1 MEDRPGASWELISSV
16 TDTIYEDWEVV
27 METGSYTSG
36 PATTDGVRTAAGL
49 EGLGVLQERGGGG
62 SFSTPASWYP
72 PYSLG
77 FQVSLT
83 AFLMLELVLGFSSNL
98 TVLVLYCSQSNLVD
112 SVSNMVTVN
121 LHVLD
126 VAVCVLCVPLTLVV
140 VLLPPGPNLALVCC
154 FHEACVTF
162 ASIATA
168 INILVISLDRYDI
181 SVRPA
186 NRLLTTHR
194 AALLLIAVWITS
206 LAVFFIPFLELQWS
220 TEEEAGETEK
230 SLPLSS
236 YDISSTVA
244 PAWRNRTVLCVGG
257 QGFHTGPGR
266 YYHLILQVPIF
277 FTTVAVML
285 FTYSRILRALNI
297 RIGSHMK
304 KGQRFRGP
312 SCRGRHKRQK
322 KEKPGLTTDGG
333 ELGGEQCTTDNT
345 KQLSHPPLIPSPT
358 PTATS
363 PHAVSSSAPLVS
375 SDMGAATPMPATVG
389 VQASVS
395 AIIALRRAVRR
406 HRDRRERQRR
416 VFKMSLIIISTFLG
430 CWAPL
435 SVTNVLILGIGP
447 SDVLVS
453 LRLWFLALAY
463 GTTVSHPLL
472 YAFTRQKL
480 RRALRAKVKKRVVS
494 LLQVDPSPGGTVIHN
509 SWVDNRKTSRQ
520 VRLEASEGTE
530 RCLGEALW
538 DWNMQVR
545 LHNEARRCEKPV
557 WEMCKSHLH
566 LGETFKC
573 NHQQQ
578 APTTLS
584 PQRRLQWK
592 QGVTITVA
600 LTASAENH
608 STHTVHS
615 LHSVNPEVYLHM
627 ELNNRASS

>member
-1 MEDRPGASWELISSV
+1 MVSGGDASLVSGV
-16 TDTIYEDWEVV
+16 TWH
-27 METGSYTSG
+27 M
-36 PATTDGVRTAAGL
+36 
-49 EGLGVLQERGGGG
+49 
-62 SFSTPASWYP
+62 

-126 VAVCVLCVPLTLVV
+126 IAVCLLCVPLTLVM
-140 VLLPPGPNLALVCC
+140 VLLPPGPNLALLCC

-186 NRLLTTHR
+186 NRLLTTRR
-194 AALLLIAVWITS
+194 AALLLTAVWITS
-206 LAVFFIPFLELQWS
+206 VAVFFMPFLEVQWS
-220 TEEEAGETEK
+220 GASEAEET
-230 SLPLSS
+230 SQVTSS
-236 YDISSTVA
+236 GYY
-244 PAWRNRTVLCVGG
+244 
-257 QGFHTGPGR
+257 TGLGM

-277 FTTVAVML
+277 FVTVVVML

-297 RIGSHMK
+297 RIGSHMRK
-304 KGQRFRGP
+304 
-312 SCRGRHKRQK
+312 SH
-322 KEKPGLTTDGG
+322 
-333 ELGGEQCTTDNT
+333 
-345 KQLSHPPLIPSPT
+345 HPPLIPSQSPT

-363 PHAVSSSAPLVS
+363 PPA
-375 SDMGAATPMPATVG
+375 GAANALPATMG

-406 HRDRRERQRR
+406 HRDRRERQKR
-416 VFKMSLIIISTFLG
+416 VFKMSLIIITTFLG

-435 SVTNVLILGIGP
+435 SVTNILILSIGP

-509 SWVDNRKTSRQ
+509 SWVETRKTSRQ
-520 VRLEASEGTE
+520 VRLEAREGTDHH
-530 RCLGEALW
+530 LAEAL
-538 DWNMQVR
+538 
-545 LHNEARRCEKPV
+545 
-557 WEMCKSHLH
+557 
-566 LGETFKC
+566 
-573 NHQQQ
+573 
-578 APTTLS
+578 
-584 PQRRLQWK
+584 
-592 QGVTITVA
+592 
-600 LTASAENH
+600 
-608 STHTVHS
+608 
-615 LHSVNPEVYLHM
+615 
-627 ELNNRASS
+627 

>member
-1 MEDRPGASWELISSV
+1 
-16 TDTIYEDWEVV
+16 

-36 PATTDGVRTAAGL
+36 PATTDRVGMAAGL
-49 EGLGVLQERGGGG
+49 EAMRVLQEEEGGGG
-62 SFSTPASWYP
+62 SSSSPASWYM

-140 VLLPPGPNLALVCC
+140 VLLPPGPNLAFLCC

-186 NRLLTTHR
+186 NRLLTTR
-194 AALLLIAVWITS
+194 KAALLLAAVWITS
-206 LAVFFIPFLELQWS
+206 VAVFFIPFLEVQWS
-220 TEEEAGETEK
+220 SRDGLEETEK
-230 SLPLSS
+230 VTPLSPSS
-236 YDISSTVA
+236 YGISATVV
-244 PAWRNRTVLCVGG
+244 PAWRNRTLLCVGG
-257 QGFHTGPGR
+257 QGYHTGMVM

-304 KGQRFRGP
+304 KSQRFRGT

-322 KEKPGLTTDGG
+322 KRKTGAKINECG
-333 ELGGEQCTTDNT
+333 EEGGEQCTVDGT
-345 KQLSHPPLIPSPT
+345 KQLSHPPLIPSPSPT

-363 PHAVSSSAPLVS
+363 PPALSSSAPLVT
-375 SDMGAATPMPATVG
+375 SDMGAATPMPATMG

-416 VFKMSLIIISTFLG
+416 VFRMSLIIITTFLG

-435 SVTNVLILGIGP
+435 SVTNMLILGIGP

-453 LRLWFLALAY
+453 VRLWFLALAY

-509 SWVDNRKTSRQ
+509 SWVENRKNNRQ
-520 VRLEASEGTE
+520 VRLEASEGTD
-530 RCLGEALW
+530 RCLAEAL
-538 DWNMQVR
+538 
-545 LHNEARRCEKPV
+545 
-557 WEMCKSHLH
+557 
-566 LGETFKC
+566 
-573 NHQQQ
+573 
-578 APTTLS
+578 
-584 PQRRLQWK
+584 
-592 QGVTITVA
+592 
-600 LTASAENH
+600 
-608 STHTVHS
+608 
-615 LHSVNPEVYLHM
+615 
-627 ELNNRASS
+627 

>member
-1 MEDRPGASWELISSV
+1 SSNVTLI
-16 TDTIYEDWEVV
+16 IN
-27 METGSYTSG
+27 
-36 PATTDGVRTAAGL
+36 
-49 EGLGVLQERGGGG
+49 
-62 SFSTPASWYP
+62 PASWYM
-72 PYSLG
+72 PYPLG

-126 VAVCVLCVPLTLVV
+126 VAVCVLCLPFTLVV
-140 VLLPPGPNLALVCC
+140 VLLPPGPNLALLCC

-168 INILVISLDRYDI
+168 INVLVISLDRYDI

-186 NRLLTTHR
+186 NRLLTTRR
-194 AALLLIAVWITS
+194 AAMLLAAVWVTS
-206 LAVFFIPFLELQWS
+206 VAVFFIPFLEVEWFS
-220 TEEEAGETEK
+220 RGAGTET
-230 SLPLSS
+230 
-236 YDISSTVA
+236 
-244 PAWRNRTVLCVGG
+244 WRNRTLLCVGG
-257 QGFHTGPGR
+257 QGYHTGLGM

-297 RIGSHMK
+297 RIGSHIK
-304 KGQRFRGP
+304 KSQ
-312 SCRGRHKRQK
+312 
-322 KEKPGLTTDGG
+322 
-333 ELGGEQCTTDNT
+333 
-345 KQLSHPPLIPSPT
+345 PL
-358 PTATS
+358 
-363 PHAVSSSAPLVS
+363 SSSAPLAT
-375 SDMGAATPMPATVG
+375 SDMAAATPMPATMG

-416 VFKMSLIIISTFLG
+416 VFRMSLIIISTFLG

-447 SDVLVS
+447 SDALVS

-509 SWVDNRKTSRQ
+509 SWVDNRKSARQ
-520 VRLEASEGTE
+520 VRLEASEATD
-530 RCLGEALW
+530 RCLAEAL
-538 DWNMQVR
+538 
-545 LHNEARRCEKPV
+545 
-557 WEMCKSHLH
+557 
-566 LGETFKC
+566 
-573 NHQQQ
+573 
-578 APTTLS
+578 
-584 PQRRLQWK
+584 
-592 QGVTITVA
+592 
-600 LTASAENH
+600 
-608 STHTVHS
+608 
-615 LHSVNPEVYLHM
+615 
-627 ELNNRASS
+627 

>member
-1 MEDRPGASWELISSV
+1 
-16 TDTIYEDWEVV
+16 

-36 PATTDGVRTAAGL
+36 PATTDWVGTAGGL
-49 EGLGVLQERGGGG
+49 EGMDILQDQEGGVSPGG
-62 SFSTPASWYP
+62 PASWHLP
-72 PYSLG
+72 HSLG

-126 VAVCVLCVPLTLVV
+126 VVVCVLCVPLTLVV
-140 VLLPPGPNLALVCC
+140 VLLPPGPNLALLCC

-168 INILVISLDRYDI
+168 VNILVISLDRYDI

-186 NRLLTTHR
+186 NRLLTTRR
-194 AALLLIAVWITS
+194 ATLLLAAVWVTS
-206 LAVFFIPFLELQWS
+206 VAVFFIPFLEVQWS
-220 TEEEAGETEK
+220 SEEEEEEETGQVTPL
-230 SLPLSS
+230 SLSS
-236 YDISSTVA
+236 YGAGATVV
-244 PAWRNRTVLCVGG
+244 PARRNRTFLCLGG
-257 QGFHTGPGR
+257 HGYHTGMSV
-266 YYHLILQVPIF
+266 YYHLILQIPIF

-304 KGQRFRGP
+304 KNQRFRGP
-312 SCRGRHKRQK
+312 SCKGHHKRQK
-322 KEKPGLTTDGG
+322 NGKADLKMNDGR
-333 ELGGEQCTTDNT
+333 EVAGEQCTIDGT
-345 KQLSHPPLIPSPT
+345 KQLSHPPLIPSLSPT

-363 PHAVSSSAPLVS
+363 PPAMSSSAPLVA
-375 SDMGAATPMPATVG
+375 SDIGAATPVPATMG

-416 VFKMSLIIISTFLG
+416 VFKMSLIIITTFLG

-509 SWVDNRKTSRQ
+509 SWVEKRKTSRQ
-520 VRLEASEGTE
+520 VRLEASDGTD
-530 RCLGEALW
+530 RCLAEAL
-538 DWNMQVR
+538 
-545 LHNEARRCEKPV
+545 
-557 WEMCKSHLH
+557 
-566 LGETFKC
+566 
-573 NHQQQ
+573 
-578 APTTLS
+578 
-584 PQRRLQWK
+584 
-592 QGVTITVA
+592 
-600 LTASAENH
+600 
-608 STHTVHS
+608 
-615 LHSVNPEVYLHM
+615 
-627 ELNNRASS
+627 

>member
-1 MEDRPGASWELISSV
+1 
-16 TDTIYEDWEVV
+16 
-27 METGSYTSG
+27 METDSYTPG
-36 PATTDGVRTAAGL
+36 PDTTDWAGTVAGL
-49 EGLGVLQERGGGG
+49 EGMGVLQEEGGGG
-62 SFSTPASWYP
+62 PASWYM

-126 VAVCVLCVPLTLVV
+126 VVVCVLCLPLTLVV
-140 VLLPPGPNLALVCC
+140 VLLPPGPNLALLCC

-186 NRLLTTHR
+186 NRLLTTRR
-194 AALLLIAVWITS
+194 ASLLLAAVWVTS
-206 LAVFFIPFLELQWS
+206 VAVFFIPFLEVQWFS
-220 TEEEAGETEK
+220 GEGAEERGQVT
-230 SLPLSS
+230 PLSS
-236 YDISSTVA
+236 RGNSATVV
-244 PAWRNRTVLCVGG
+244 PAWRNRTLLCVGG
-257 QGFHTGPGR
+257 QGYHTGLGM

-297 RIGSHMK
+297 RIGSHIK
-304 KGQRFRGP
+304 KSQRFRGP
-312 SCRGRHKRQK
+312 SCRGRHKKQK
-322 KEKPGLTTDGG
+322 KKKAGVRINDGG
-333 ELGGEQCTTDNT
+333 EVGGEQCTTDGT

-358 PTATS
+358 PTPTATS
-363 PHAVSSSAPLVS
+363 PPALSSSAPLVT
-375 SDMGAATPMPATVG
+375 SDTGAATPMPATMG

-416 VFKMSLIIISTFLG
+416 VFRMSLIIITTFLG

-435 SVTNVLILGIGP
+435 SVTNMLILGLGP
-447 SDVLVS
+447 SDTLVS

-509 SWVDNRKTSRQ
+509 SWVENRKTSRQ
-520 VRLEASEGTE
+520 VRLEASEVTD
-530 RCLGEALW
+530 RCL
-538 DWNMQVR
+538 
-545 LHNEARRCEKPV
+545 
-557 WEMCKSHLH
+557 
-566 LGETFKC
+566 
-573 NHQQQ
+573 
-578 APTTLS
+578 
-584 PQRRLQWK
+584 
-592 QGVTITVA
+592 
-600 LTASAENH
+600 AE
-608 STHTVHS
+608 V
-615 LHSVNPEVYLHM
+615 L
-627 ELNNRASS
+627 

>member
-1 MEDRPGASWELISSV
+1 
-16 TDTIYEDWEVV
+16 
-27 METGSYTSG
+27 METDSYT
-36 PATTDGVRTAAGL
+36 PTTTDWAGTLDGL
-49 EGLGVLQERGGGG
+49 EGMGILQEQGGVPG
-62 SFSTPASWYP
+62 SPDSWYT

-83 AFLMLELVLGFSSNL
+83 GFLMLELVLGFSSNL

-126 VAVCVLCVPLTLVV
+126 VAVCVLCLPLTLVV
-140 VLLPPGPNLALVCC
+140 VLLPPGPNMALICC

-168 INILVISLDRYDI
+168 VNILVISLDRYDI

-186 NRLLTTHR
+186 NRLLTTRR
-194 AALLLIAVWITS
+194 AALLLAAVWVTS
-206 LAVFFIPFLELQWS
+206 VAVFFIPFLEVQWS
-220 TEEEAGETEK
+220 SGEEEQVT
-230 SLPLSS
+230 PLSL
-236 YDISSTVA
+236 SSNGPAVV
-244 PAWRNRTVLCVGG
+244 PAWRNQTLLCVGG
-257 QGFHTGPGR
+257 QGFNTGLGM

-304 KGQRFRGP
+304 KGQRFRGQNQ
-312 SCRGRHKRQK
+312 RQQKRRAGIRK
-322 KEKPGLTTDGG
+322 RDGG
-333 ELGGEQCTTDNT
+333 EVGGEQCTTDFT
-345 KQLSHPPLIPSPT
+345 KQLSHPPLIPSPSPTHPNDNDT

-363 PHAVSSSAPLVS
+363 PPALSSSAPLLT
-375 SDMGAATPMPATVG
+375 SDTGAATAMPSSMG

-416 VFKMSLIIISTFLG
+416 VFRMSLIIITTFLG

-435 SVTNVLILGIGP
+435 SVTNLLILGIGP
-447 SDVLVS
+447 SDALVS

-509 SWVDNRKTSRQ
+509 SWVENRKTSRK
-520 VRLEASEGTE
+520 VRLEASEGTD
-530 RCLGEALW
+530 RCL
-538 DWNMQVR
+538 
-545 LHNEARRCEKPV
+545 
-557 WEMCKSHLH
+557 
-566 LGETFKC
+566 
-573 NHQQQ
+573 
-578 APTTLS
+578 
-584 PQRRLQWK
+584 
-592 QGVTITVA
+592 
-600 LTASAENH
+600 AE
-608 STHTVHS
+608 V
-615 LHSVNPEVYLHM
+615 L
-627 ELNNRASS
+627 

>member
-1 MEDRPGASWELISSV
+1 
-16 TDTIYEDWEVV
+16 
-27 METGSYTSG
+27 METDSYTSSL
-36 PATTDGVRTAAGL
+36 ATTDGVGTL
-49 EGLGVLQERGGGG
+49 EVLQEQGGGG
-62 SFSTPASWYP
+62 SPSSTASWYM

-83 AFLMLELVLGFSSNL
+83 AILMLELVLGFSSNL

-112 SVSNMVTVN
+112 SVSNMVTVS

-126 VAVCVLCVPLTLVV
+126 VVVCVLCLPLTLMV
-140 VLLPPGPNLALVCC
+140 VLLPPGTNLATLCC

-186 NRLLTTHR
+186 NRLLTTRR
-194 AALLLIAVWITS
+194 AALLLAAVWLTS
-206 LAVFFIPFLELQWS
+206 IAVFFIPFFEVQWS
-220 TEEEAGETEK
+220 NEEGPEDRGQAA
-230 SLPLSS
+230 PLSLS
-236 YDISSTVA
+236 SPSISATVV
-244 PAWRNRTVLCVGG
+244 PAWRNRTLLCVGG
-257 QGFHTGPGR
+257 QGYHTGLGM

-277 FTTVAVML
+277 FTTVGVML

-304 KGQRFRGP
+304 NTRFRAP
-312 SCRGRHKRQK
+312 PCRGHHIKQK
-322 KEKPGLTTDGG
+322 KDQKKRKAGIKMTDNEEAGGEHCTTDG
-333 ELGGEQCTTDNT
+333 T

-358 PTATS
+358 PTPTATS
-363 PHAVSSSAPLVS
+363 PPALSSSAPLVA
-375 SDMGAATPMPATVG
+375 SDKGGATPMPASMG

-416 VFKMSLIIISTFLG
+416 VFRMSLIIITTFLG

-435 SVTNVLILGIGP
+435 SVTNVLILGVGP
-447 SDVLVS
+447 SDALVS
-453 LRLWFLALAY
+453 IRLWFLALAY

-509 SWVDNRKTSRQ
+509 SWVENRKTSRQ
-520 VRLEASEGTE
+520 VRLEASEGTD
-530 RCLGEALW
+530 RCL
-538 DWNMQVR
+538 
-545 LHNEARRCEKPV
+545 
-557 WEMCKSHLH
+557 
-566 LGETFKC
+566 
-573 NHQQQ
+573 
-578 APTTLS
+578 
-584 PQRRLQWK
+584 
-592 QGVTITVA
+592 
-600 LTASAENH
+600 AEP
-608 STHTVHS
+608 
-615 LHSVNPEVYLHM
+615 L
-627 ELNNRASS
+627 

>member
-1 MEDRPGASWELISSV
+1 
-16 TDTIYEDWEVV
+16 
-27 METGSYTSG
+27 METDSYTLS
-36 PATTDGVRTAAGL
+36 PATTDWAGTLDGL
-49 EGLGVLQERGGGG
+49 ERMGLLQEQGEGG
-62 SFSTPASWYP
+62 SPSSPASWYT
-72 PYSLG
+72 PYSMG

-83 AFLMLELVLGFSSNL
+83 GFLMLELVLGFSSNL

-126 VAVCVLCVPLTLVV
+126 VAVCVLCLPITLVV
-140 VLLPPGPNLALVCC
+140 VLLPPGPNMALLCC

-168 INILVISLDRYDI
+168 VNILVISLDRYDI

-186 NRLLTTHR
+186 NRLLTTRR
-194 AALLLIAVWITS
+194 ATLLLAAVWLTS
-206 LAVFFIPFLELQWS
+206 VAVFFIPFLEVQWS
-220 TEEEAGETEK
+220 SGGGAEESGQVT
-230 SLPLSS
+230 PLSLS
-236 YDISSTVA
+236 SHGISATVM
-244 PAWRNRTVLCVGG
+244 PAWRNQTLLCVGG
-257 QGFHTGPGR
+257 HGYNTGLGM

-312 SCRGRHKRQK
+312 HRRQK
-322 KEKPGLTTDGG
+322 IKKAGLRMKDGG
-333 ELGGEQCTTDNT
+333 EVGGEQCTTDGT
-345 KQLSHPPLIPSPT
+345 KQLSHPPLIPSPCPT

-363 PHAVSSSAPLVS
+363 PPALSSSAPFVT
-375 SDMGAATPMPATVG
+375 SDTGAATSMPTSMG

-416 VFKMSLIIISTFLG
+416 VFRMSLIIITTFLG

-447 SDVLVS
+447 SDALVS

-509 SWVDNRKTSRQ
+509 SWVENRKTSRK
-520 VRLEASEGTE
+520 VRLEASEGTD
-530 RCLGEALW
+530 RCL
-538 DWNMQVR
+538 
-545 LHNEARRCEKPV
+545 
-557 WEMCKSHLH
+557 
-566 LGETFKC
+566 
-573 NHQQQ
+573 
-578 APTTLS
+578 
-584 PQRRLQWK
+584 
-592 QGVTITVA
+592 
-600 LTASAENH
+600 AE
-608 STHTVHS
+608 V
-615 LHSVNPEVYLHM
+615 L
-627 ELNNRASS
+627 

>member
-1 MEDRPGASWELISSV
+1 
-16 TDTIYEDWEVV
+16 
-27 METGSYTSG
+27 METDSYTLG
-36 PATTDGVRTAAGL
+36 PATTDWAGL
-49 EGLGVLQERGGGG
+49 EGTGVLQEQGEGGL
-62 SFSTPASWYP
+62 SSNPASWYI

-126 VAVCVLCVPLTLVV
+126 VAVCVLCLPLTLVV
-140 VLLPPGPNLALVCC
+140 VLLPPGPNLALLCC
-154 FHEACVTF
+154 LHEACVTF

-186 NRLLTTHR
+186 NRLLTTR
-194 AALLLIAVWITS
+194 KAALLLAAVWVTS
-206 LAVFFIPFLELQWS
+206 IAVFFIPFLEVQ
-220 TEEEAGETEK
+220 
-230 SLPLSS
+230 LSS
-236 YDISSTVA
+236 GEGAEEKGEVTPVSLSSHGIRATVV

-257 QGFHTGPGR
+257 QGFHTGLVM

-304 KGQRFRGP
+304 KSQHFRGP
-312 SCRGRHKRQK
+312 TCRGHHKRQK
-322 KEKPGLTTDGG
+322 KRKAVIDGG
-333 ELGGEQCTTDNT
+333 GAGGEQCTTDGT
-345 KQLSHPPLIPSPT
+345 KQLSHPPLIPSPSPT

-363 PHAVSSSAPLVS
+363 PPALSSPAPLVT
-375 SDMGAATPMPATVG
+375 SDTGAATPMPATMG

-416 VFKMSLIIISTFLG
+416 VFRMSLIIITTFLG

-447 SDVLVS
+447 SDSLVS

-509 SWVDNRKTSRQ
+509 SWVENRKTSRQ
-520 VRLEASEGTE
+520 VRLEASEGTD
-530 RCLGEALW
+530 RCLAEAL
-538 DWNMQVR
+538 
-545 LHNEARRCEKPV
+545 
-557 WEMCKSHLH
+557 
-566 LGETFKC
+566 
-573 NHQQQ
+573 
-578 APTTLS
+578 
-584 PQRRLQWK
+584 
-592 QGVTITVA
+592 
-600 LTASAENH
+600 
-608 STHTVHS
+608 
-615 LHSVNPEVYLHM
+615 
-627 ELNNRASS
+627 

>member
-1 MEDRPGASWELISSV
+1 
-16 TDTIYEDWEVV
+16 
-27 METGSYTSG
+27 METDSYTLD
-36 PATTDGVRTAAGL
+36 PATTEWPGTVAGL
-49 EGLGVLQERGGGG
+49 EGVLQEQGGGG
-62 SFSTPASWYP
+62 SASSPASGYA
-72 PYSLG
+72 PYSLS

-126 VAVCVLCVPLTLVV
+126 VVVCVLCLPLTLVV
-140 VLLPPGPNLALVCC
+140 VLLPPGPNLALLCC

-186 NRLLTTHR
+186 NRLLTTRR
-194 AALLLIAVWITS
+194 ATLLLAAVWITS
-206 LAVFFIPFLELQWS
+206 VAVFFIPFLEVEWS
-220 TEEEAGETEK
+220 SGVGEEERGQVTPS
-230 SLPLSS
+230 SLHAFSAMVVP
-236 YDISSTVA
+236 T
-244 PAWRNRTVLCVGG
+244 WRNQTLLCVGE
-257 QGFHTGPGR
+257 QGFHTGLGMH
-266 YYHLILQVPIF
+266 YHLILQVPIF

-297 RIGSHMK
+297 RIGSHIK
-304 KGQRFRGP
+304 RGQRFRGH
-312 SCRGRHKRQK
+312 HKRQK
-322 KEKPGLTTDGG
+322 KKRAGLRMTDGG
-333 ELGGEQCTTDNT
+333 EVGREQCTTDGT
-345 KQLSHPPLIPSPT
+345 KQLSHPPLIPSPSPT

-363 PHAVSSSAPLVS
+363 PPALSSSAPLVTP
-375 SDMGAATPMPATVG
+375 DTGAATAMPTTMG

-416 VFKMSLIIISTFLG
+416 VFRMSLIIITTFLG

-447 SDVLVS
+447 SDALVS

-509 SWVDNRKTSRQ
+509 SWVENRKTSRQ
-520 VRLEASEGTE
+520 VRLEASEGTD
-530 RCLGEALW
+530 RCL
-538 DWNMQVR
+538 
-545 LHNEARRCEKPV
+545 
-557 WEMCKSHLH
+557 
-566 LGETFKC
+566 
-573 NHQQQ
+573 
-578 APTTLS
+578 
-584 PQRRLQWK
+584 
-592 QGVTITVA
+592 
-600 LTASAENH
+600 AE
-608 STHTVHS
+608 V
-615 LHSVNPEVYLHM
+615 L
-627 ELNNRASS
+627 

>member
-1 MEDRPGASWELISSV
+1 
-16 TDTIYEDWEVV
+16 

-36 PATTDGVRTAAGL
+36 ISTTDWIGTPAAL
-49 EGLGVLQERGGGG
+49 EGMGVHQEQGEGG
-62 SFSTPASWYP
+62 SSGSPSPWHM

-126 VAVCVLCVPLTLVV
+126 VVVCVLCVPLTLVV
-140 VLLPPGPNLALVCC
+140 VLLPPGPNLALLCC

-186 NRLLTTHR
+186 NRLLTTRR
-194 AALLLIAVWITS
+194 AALLLAAVWITS
-206 LAVFFIPFLELQWS
+206 VAVFFIPFLEVQWS
-220 TEEEAGETEK
+220 SAEGGEEAKQVT
-230 SLPLSS
+230 PLSL
-236 YDISSTVA
+236 SSHGVSATIV
-244 PAWRNRTVLCVGG
+244 PAWRNRTLLCVGG
-257 QGFHTGPGR
+257 QGYHTGLGM

-297 RIGSHMK
+297 RIGSHMRK
-304 KGQRFRGP
+304 SQRFK
-312 SCRGRHKRQK
+312 GRHKKQK
-322 KEKPGLTTDGG
+322 KRKAGFKMNDDG
-333 ELGGEQCTTDNT
+333 EIGGEQCTIDGT
-345 KQLSHPPLIPSPT
+345 KQLSHPPLIPSPSPT

-363 PHAVSSSAPLVS
+363 PPALSAATQLVTP
-375 SDMGAATPMPATVG
+375 DVGAATPLPASMG
-389 VQASVS
+389 VHASVS

-416 VFKMSLIIISTFLG
+416 VFRMSLIIITTFLG

-494 LLQVDPSPGGTVIHN
+494 LLQVDPSPGGTIIHN
-509 SWVDNRKTSRQ
+509 SWVENRKTSRQ
-520 VRLEASEGTE
+520 VRLEASEGTD
-530 RCLGEALW
+530 RHLAEAL
-538 DWNMQVR
+538 
-545 LHNEARRCEKPV
+545 
-557 WEMCKSHLH
+557 
-566 LGETFKC
+566 
-573 NHQQQ
+573 
-578 APTTLS
+578 
-584 PQRRLQWK
+584 
-592 QGVTITVA
+592 
-600 LTASAENH
+600 
-608 STHTVHS
+608 
-615 LHSVNPEVYLHM
+615 
-627 ELNNRASS
+627 

>member
-1 MEDRPGASWELISSV
+1 
-16 TDTIYEDWEVV
+16 
-27 METGSYTSG
+27 METDSYTSG
-36 PATTDGVRTAAGL
+36 PGTTDWVGTVASL
-49 EGLGVLQERGGGG
+49 EGMGVLQEQGGGG
-62 SFSTPASWYP
+62 SSSSPVSWYT

-77 FQVSLT
+77 FQVPLT

-126 VAVCVLCVPLTLVV
+126 VVVCVLCLPLTLVV
-140 VLLPPGPNLALVCC
+140 VLLPPGPNLALLCC

-186 NRLLTTHR
+186 NRLLTTRR
-194 AALLLIAVWITS
+194 ASLLLAAVWVTS
-206 LAVFFIPFLELQWS
+206 VAVFFIPFLELQWPS
-220 TEEEAGETEK
+220 GEGAEERGQVT
-230 SLPLSS
+230 PLSLS
-236 YDISSTVA
+236 HGISARVV
-244 PAWRNRTVLCVGG
+244 PAWRNRTLLCVGG
-257 QGFHTGPGR
+257 QDYHAGLGM

-277 FTTVAVML
+277 FTTVAAML

-304 KGQRFRGP
+304 KSQRFRGP
-312 SCRGRHKRQK
+312 SCRGRHKKPK
-322 KEKPGLTTDGG
+322 KKKAGVRMNDGWEG
-333 ELGGEQCTTDNT
+333 RGEQCTTDGT
-345 KQLSHPPLIPSPT
+345 KQLSHPPLISSPT

-363 PHAVSSSAPLVS
+363 PPALSSPAPLVT
-375 SDMGAATPMPATVG
+375 SDTGAATHMPTTMG

-416 VFKMSLIIISTFLG
+416 VFRMSLIIITTFLG

-435 SVTNVLILGIGP
+435 SVTNVLILGVGP
-447 SDVLVS
+447 SNALVS

-463 GTTVSHPLL
+463 GTTISHPLL

-509 SWVDNRKTSRQ
+509 SWVENKKTSRQ
-520 VRLEASEGTE
+520 VRLEASEGTD
-530 RCLGEALW
+530 RCL
-538 DWNMQVR
+538 
-545 LHNEARRCEKPV
+545 
-557 WEMCKSHLH
+557 
-566 LGETFKC
+566 
-573 NHQQQ
+573 
-578 APTTLS
+578 
-584 PQRRLQWK
+584 
-592 QGVTITVA
+592 
-600 LTASAENH
+600 AE
-608 STHTVHS
+608 V
-615 LHSVNPEVYLHM
+615 L
-627 ELNNRASS
+627 

>member
-1 MEDRPGASWELISSV
+1 TKFNSLFSDAE
-16 TDTIYEDWEVV
+16 
-27 METGSYTSG
+27 
-36 PATTDGVRTAAGL
+36 
-49 EGLGVLQERGGGG
+49 QGGGG
-62 SFSTPASWYP
+62 SSSSPASWYV

-126 VAVCVLCVPLTLVV
+126 VVVCVLCLPLTLVV
-140 VLLPPGPNLALVCC
+140 VLLPPGPNLALLCC

-186 NRLLTTHR
+186 NRLLTTRR
-194 AALLLIAVWITS
+194 AALLLVAVWVTS
-206 LAVFFIPFLELQWS
+206 VAVFFIPFLEDQWS
-220 TEEEAGETEK
+220 T
-230 SLPLSS
+230 
-236 YDISSTVA
+236 
-244 PAWRNRTVLCVGG
+244 WRNRTLLCVGG
-257 QGFHTGPGR
+257 QGYHTRLGM
-266 YYHLILQVPIF
+266 YYHLILQIPIF

-297 RIGSHMK
+297 RI
-304 KGQRFRGP
+304 
-312 SCRGRHKRQK
+312 
-322 KEKPGLTTDGG
+322 
-333 ELGGEQCTTDNT
+333 
-345 KQLSHPPLIPSPT
+345 
-358 PTATS
+358 ATS
-363 PHAVSSSAPLVS
+363 PPALSSSAPLVI
-375 SDMGAATPMPATVG
+375 SDMGAATPMPATMG

-416 VFKMSLIIISTFLG
+416 VFRMSLIIITTFLG

-447 SDVLVS
+447 SDALIS

-509 SWVDNRKTSRQ
+509 SWVENRKTSRQ
-520 VRLEASEGTE
+520 VRLEASEGTD
-530 RCLGEALW
+530 RCLAEAL
-538 DWNMQVR
+538 
-545 LHNEARRCEKPV
+545 
-557 WEMCKSHLH
+557 
-566 LGETFKC
+566 
-573 NHQQQ
+573 
-578 APTTLS
+578 
-584 PQRRLQWK
+584 
-592 QGVTITVA
+592 
-600 LTASAENH
+600 
-608 STHTVHS
+608 
-615 LHSVNPEVYLHM
+615 
-627 ELNNRASS
+627 

>member
-1 MEDRPGASWELISSV
+1 MA
-16 TDTIYEDWEVV
+16 TD
-27 METGSYTSG
+27 SYTSG
-36 PATTDGVRTAAGL
+36 PASTDWVGTVAGL
-49 EGLGVLQERGGGG
+49 ERIGLLQEQGGGG
-62 SFSTPASWYP
+62 FLSGPVAWYT

-83 AFLMLELVLGFSSNL
+83 SFLMLELVLGFSSNL

-126 VAVCVLCVPLTLVV
+126 VAVCVLCLPLTLVV
-140 VLLPPGPNLALVCC
+140 VLLPPGPNMALLCC
-154 FHEACVTF
+154 FHEAGVTF

-194 AALLLIAVWITS
+194 ATLLLAAVWITS
-206 LAVFFIPFLELQWS
+206 VAVFFIPFLEVQWS
-220 TEEEAGETEK
+220 SGGGAEERGQGTPM
-230 SLPLSS
+230 SLSS
-236 YDISSTVA
+236 HDISAAVL
-244 PAWRNRTVLCVGG
+244 PAWRNQTLLCVGG
-257 QGFHTGPGR
+257 QGLHTGLAM

-285 FTYSRILRALNI
+285 FTYSKILRALNI

-304 KGQRFRGP
+304 KGQRFRSPSGKGLEGP
-312 SCRGRHKRQK
+312 HKRQNRK
-322 KEKPGLTTDGG
+322 KAGLRTNDGGQGGGERCTTDG
-333 ELGGEQCTTDNT
+333 T
-345 KQLSHPPLIPSPT
+345 KQLCHPPLIPSPCPT

-363 PHAVSSSAPLVS
+363 PPALSSAPLVT
-375 SDMGAATPMPATVG
+375 SDTGAATAMPTTLG

-416 VFKMSLIIISTFLG
+416 VFRMSLIIITTFLG

-435 SVTNVLILGIGP
+435 SVTNMLILGIGP
-447 SDVLVS
+447 SDALVS
-453 LRLWFLALAY
+453 LRLWFLALSY

-480 RRALRAKVKKRVVS
+480 RRALRTKVKKRVVS

-509 SWVDNRKTSRQ
+509 SWVENRKTSRK
-520 VRLEASEGTE
+520 VRLEASEGTD
-530 RCLGEALW
+530 RCL
-538 DWNMQVR
+538 
-545 LHNEARRCEKPV
+545 
-557 WEMCKSHLH
+557 
-566 LGETFKC
+566 
-573 NHQQQ
+573 
-578 APTTLS
+578 
-584 PQRRLQWK
+584 
-592 QGVTITVA
+592 
-600 LTASAENH
+600 AE
-608 STHTVHS
+608 V
-615 LHSVNPEVYLHM
+615 L
-627 ELNNRASS
+627 

>member
-1 MEDRPGASWELISSV
+1 MESD
-16 TDTIYEDWEVV
+16 
-27 METGSYTSG
+27 SYTSG
-36 PATTDGVRTAAGL
+36 PATTDWAGMVAGL
-49 EGLGVLQERGGGG
+49 EGTGVLQEQEGGGL
-62 SFSTPASWYP
+62 SSSPASWLM

-77 FQVSLT
+77 FQVPLT

-126 VAVCVLCVPLTLVV
+126 VAVCVLCLPLTLVV
-140 VLLPPGPNLALVCC
+140 VLLPPGPNLALLCC

-168 INILVISLDRYDI
+168 INILVISMDRYDI

-186 NRLLTTHR
+186 NRLLTTRR
-194 AALLLIAVWITS
+194 AALLLAAVWVTS
-206 LAVFFIPFLELQWS
+206 VAVFFIPFLEEQWS
-220 TEEEAGETEK
+220 SGDGAEVTGQGT
-230 SLPLSS
+230 PLSLS
-236 YDISSTVA
+236 SRGISATVV
-244 PAWRNRTVLCVGG
+244 PAWRNRTLLCIGG
-257 QGFHTGPGR
+257 QGFHTGQGM

-277 FTTVAVML
+277 FVTVAVML

-312 SCRGRHKRQK
+312 SCGGRHSKQK
-322 KEKPGLTTDGG
+322 KKKAGVKMNDGVEG
-333 ELGGEQCTTDNT
+333 GGGGEQCTTDGT
-345 KQLSHPPLIPSPT
+345 KQHSHPPLIPSPT
-358 PTATS
+358 PTPTATS
-363 PHAVSSSAPLVS
+363 PPALSSSAPLVIP
-375 SDMGAATPMPATVG
+375 DAGAATHMPSTMG

-416 VFKMSLIIISTFLG
+416 VFRMSLIIITTFLG

-447 SDVLVS
+447 SDTLVS
-453 LRLWFLALAY
+453 VRLWFLALAY

-509 SWVDNRKTSRQ
+509 SWVENRKTSRQ
-520 VRLEASEGTE
+520 VRLEASEGTD
-530 RCLGEALW
+530 RCL
-538 DWNMQVR
+538 
-545 LHNEARRCEKPV
+545 
-557 WEMCKSHLH
+557 
-566 LGETFKC
+566 
-573 NHQQQ
+573 
-578 APTTLS
+578 
-584 PQRRLQWK
+584 
-592 QGVTITVA
+592 
-600 LTASAENH
+600 AE
-608 STHTVHS
+608 V
-615 LHSVNPEVYLHM
+615 L
-627 ELNNRASS
+627 